1 MEPSQTPIGLLLTQT
16 AKVVGRAF
24 EERLAEAGGS
34 TPTWLILL
42 ALIRGEHH
50 TQSQLARSIG
60 VQGPTLTH
68 HLNAMEAAG
77 LLSRTRRPENRR
89 QHEVELTEAGR
100 KRFHQLREAAAAFDA
115 TLRQTFDAQEL
126 EALRGFLARMEAS
139 VTAPGDA
146 AKAENLEAG

>member
-1 MEPSQTPIGLLLTQT
+1 MESSQTPIGLLLTQT

-24 EERLAEAGGS
+24 EERLSEAGGS

-89 QHEVELTEAGR
+89 QHEVELTDAGR
-100 KRFHQLREAAAAFDA
+100 ERFHQLREAAAAFDA
-115 TLRQTFDAQEL
+115 TLRQTFSAQEL
-126 EALRGFLARMEAS
+126 EALRGFLTRMEAS
-139 VTAPGDA
+139 VTTPGDA